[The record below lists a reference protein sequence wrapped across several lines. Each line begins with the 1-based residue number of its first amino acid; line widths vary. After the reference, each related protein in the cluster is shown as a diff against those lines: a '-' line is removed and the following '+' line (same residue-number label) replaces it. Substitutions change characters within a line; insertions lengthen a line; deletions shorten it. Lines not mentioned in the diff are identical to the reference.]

1 MEWLVMTSMPDR
13 VNIADAVMEMMEKYT
28 GNLEETVNEQ
38 TQQLMSEKQKTDRL
52 LYRLLPE

>member
-1 MEWLVMTSMPDR
+1 MTSMPDR